1 MTIRQRRPGAVHAS
15 RAETCRRGGC
25 AHPRVS
31 REGYC
36 RICQRVYEHACARR
50 DAEVA
55 STALLLAYAN
65 PEWISL
71 FADAQTGACQLML
84 EHAAAHHLEYGDST
98 RDAISLLA
106 LHDYLAEAMD
116 RIGEECGRGV

>member
-1 MTIRQRRPGAVHAS
+1 MPIS
-15 RAETCRRGGC
+15 RTGTCRRGGC

-36 RICQRVYEHACARR
+36 QTCQHVYEHALARR

-55 STALLLAYAN
+55 TTALLLAHAN
-65 PEWISL
+65 PEWIAL
-71 FADAQTGACQLML
+71 FSDAQTGTCQLML
-84 EHAAAHHLEYGDST
+84 EHAAAHHLEYGENA

-106 LHDYLAEAMD
+106 LHDYLADTMD
-116 RIGEECGRGV
+116 RVRKETR